1 VLRQPARAVQVLERY
16 RQRFPNGSLRGE
28 VMLAQIGWLL
38 AAGDDERARAL
49 VDEALASGLLRER
62 TAELEQL
69 REKLARAGVNE

>member
-1 VLRQPARAVQVLERY
+1 VQVLERY

-69 REKLARAGVNE
+69 REKLVRAGISP